1 MTEKKTSKKGSPI
14 QIVLTVLLVGAA
26 FAIGSMW
33 TELRMYKGEG
43 KPAAKQEAA
52 APEEKEEGVEIT
64 EEVWGE
70 LVGGGVMK
78 GEDRAAVTIVEFTD
92 YQCPFCKR
100 YVDEAYQQIEADYIA
115 TGKVKYV
122 LRDLP
127 LAFHAN
133 AQGSAEAARC
143 AGDQGQY
150 WEYHDKLF
158 ETQAAWSE
166 ATDTS
171 IFKGYAGQL
180 GLDQVAFDACMDEG
194 KFTQLVKDDLTLA
207 QKVGAN
213 GTPTFFINGKVL
225 VGAQPFEAFKAI
237 LDQELGN

>member
-1 MTEKKTSKKGSPI
+1 MTEKKVSKKSSLVQPI
-14 QIVLTVLLVGAA
+14 LTVLLVGAA

-33 TELRMYKGEG
+33 TELRVLKNG
-43 KPAAKQEAA
+43 KPAAKQEAV
-52 APEEKEEGVEIT
+52 APENEEEAVEIT
-64 EEVWGE
+64 DEIWQEMTS
-70 LVGGGVMK
+70 GGVMK
-78 GEDRAAVTIVEFTD
+78 GEGGAAVTIVEFTD

-100 YVDEAYQQIEADYIA
+100 YVDQTYGQLESEYVDA
-115 TGKVKYV
+115 GKVKYV

-133 AQGSAEAARC
+133 SQVSAEAARC

-150 WEYHDKLF
+150 WEMHDKLF
-158 ETQAAWSE
+158 ETQTSWSE

-171 IFKGYAGQL
+171 MFKTYAGQL
-180 GLDQVAFDACMDEG
+180 GLDQVEFDTCMDEG
-194 KFTQLVKDDLTLA
+194 KFAQVVKDDLALA

-213 GTPTFFINGKVL
+213 GTPTFFINKKVL
-225 VGAQPFEAFKAI
+225 VGAQPFEAFKAV

>member
-1 MTEKKTSKKGSPI
+1 MTKEVKKKGSLL
-14 QIVLTVLLVGAA
+14 QIILTVLLVGAA

-33 TELRMYKGEG
+33 TELRVLKDG
-43 KPAAKQEAA
+43 KPVAKQEVEV
-52 APEEKEEGVEIT
+52 PEGEEVVEIT
-64 EEVWGE
+64 EEVFKE
-70 LVGGGVMK
+70 MASGGVMK
-78 GEDRAAVTIVEFTD
+78 GDENAAITIVEFTD

-100 YVDEAYQQIEADYIA
+100 YVDQTYGQLEAEYIN

-143 AGDQGQY
+143 AGDQGKY
-150 WEYHDKLF
+150 WEMHDKLF
-158 ETQAAWSE
+158 LDQATWSE

-171 IFKGYAGQL
+171 LFKTYAGLL
-180 GLDQVAFDACMDEG
+180 GLDQASFDTCMDEG
-194 KFTQLVKDDLTLA
+194 KFTQVVKDDLALA

-213 GTPTFFINGKVL
+213 GTPTFFINGKKL

-237 LDQELGN
+237 LDQELK